1 MKASDAKKGMIVE
14 HQGQAMAIRHID
26 IRTPSS
32 RGSNTLYKMKL
43 QDVRTRQNLDFTF
56 KGDDQLGQV
65 DFSRRPC
72 QYSYHDGDH
81 YVLMDSEDYSQYLLS
96 AEDIGDDAMLLR
108 EGLEGILVMLIDD
121 QAIGVQLPQTIEL
134 VITETAPPIKG
145 ASVTKRTKP
154 ATLESGL
161 EVQVPEYISTGER
174 IRINSESREYLSRA
188 TD

>member
-1 MKASDAKKGMIVE
+1 MKACDTKKGMIVE
-14 HQGQAMAIRHID
+14 HQGQVFTIRHIAT
-26 IRTPSS
+26 RTPSS

-43 QDVRTRQNLDFTF
+43 QNVRSRQNLDFTF
-56 KGDDQLGQV
+56 KGDDQLGSV

-72 QYSYHDGDH
+72 QYSYHDGDNF
-81 YVLMDSEDYSQYLLS
+81 VLMDSEDYSQYLLS
-96 AEDIGDDAMLLR
+96 AEDIGDDAMMLR
-108 EGLEGILVMLIDD
+108 EGLEGILVMLIED
-121 QAIGVQLPQTIEL
+121 QAIGLQLPQSIEMT
-134 VITETAPPIKG
+134 ITETAPPIKG

-174 IRINSESREYLSRA
+174 IRISSDSREYLSRA